1 MEIWFDFIIDL
12 ENDRVFDD
20 IQHKWEIGQSDREN
34 VHSPANLPSRKEQV
48 LLYSGPSKTW
58 TSFAQ
63 VRKADL
69 VHRYRYSPAP
79 ELIKQPAFPAEVHF

>member
-1 MEIWFDFIIDL
+1 MEIWFDFIIYL

-48 LLYSGPSKTW
+48 LLYSGPSKT
-58 TSFAQ
+58 
-63 VRKADL
+63 
-69 VHRYRYSPAP
+69 
-79 ELIKQPAFPAEVHF
+79 